1 MYTKITNPIT
11 NRKVNINSALG
22 QNIIRK
28 YIQKGSSVCSTL
40 GECGNGS
47 FCVNDKCK
55 KIDPNKTKSGAR
67 KKVFLPDRS
76 EEVYSEIK
84 LASRRLK
91 NVRDILKEEIT
102 KEYMASIFEFI
113 YDKIPIKYK
122 SYVPFTPKVSSV
134 WFNPIPIINQ
144 FDLYEYNYK
153 YSEKNIF
160 KLGYDEVIGVT
171 SIDNIE
177 RKFNK
182 LLIKARGK
190 EHELI
195 TQKKNSEIRKLFM
208 NNVSS
213 TDDDIYDYKLK
224 LIIANIIMNQVGIIH
239 SDIKSDNVLYNKEIK
254 RICFIDWGI
263 VSINNDSFKE
273 LGISNYYSDLVLDD
287 KFLNKRPSQSQ
298 IINEIKPLLL
308 DITKDALKK
317 YPKLNFI
324 NIGFKSI
331 KAKIKVPSDM
341 DIFLSSNVEEDI
353 IPILSDIKENINIG
367 DYGRAKELEDLLIE
381 LNKLYPN
388 LHIFIKSQENC
399 NCLNDCDYR
408 NFCDKVKGFCVNT
421 KKCDVNPLTCNNL
434 EEDYCL

>member
-1 MYTKITNPIT
+1 MYTKITNPVT
-11 NRKVNINSALG
+11 NRKVNVNSKLG
-22 QNIIRK
+22 QNIISK

-40 GECGNGS
+40 GECESGS
-47 FCVNDKCK
+47 FCINDKCK
-55 KIDPNKTKSGAR
+55 KIDLNKIKSGAK
-67 KKVFLPDRS
+67 KKVFLPDQNDK
-76 EEVYSEIK
+76 VYSEIK
-84 LASRRLK
+84 FISIKLS
-91 NVRDILKEEIT
+91 NIMDILKEHIT
-102 KEYMASIFEFI
+102 KEYMAYIFQFI
-113 YDKIPIKYK
+113 FDKMPIKYRA
-122 SYVPFTPKVSSV
+122 YVPFTPKLSSM
-134 WFNPIPIINQ
+134 WLNPLPILNELE
-144 FDLYEYNYK
+144 LYEYEYK

-160 KLGYDEVIGVT
+160 KQGYEEIIGI
-171 SIDNIE
+171 SDIDNIE
-177 RKFNK
+177 RKFIK
-182 LLIKARGK
+182 SLIKARGK

-213 TDDDIYDYKLK
+213 NDNDIYDYKLK

-239 SDIKSDNVLYNKEIK
+239 SDIKSDNALYNKETK

-263 VSINNDSFKE
+263 VSINNNTFKE
-273 LGISNYYSDLVLDD
+273 LSISNYYSNLVLDD

-317 YPKLNFI
+317 YPKSNFI

-331 KAKIKVPSDM
+331 KAKIKVPNDT

-353 IPILSDIKENINIG
+353 IPILSDIKENISIG
-367 DYGRAKELEDLLIE
+367 NYSRAKELEDLLIQ
-381 LNKLYPN
+381 LNKLYPS
-388 LHIFIKSQENC
+388 LHIFIKSQKNC

-421 KKCDVNPLTCNNL
+421 KKCDVNPLTCDDL